1 MLFRDRI
8 SQRSL
13 PIMSLEVPTVWR
25 SRAYRPWRSAALFTL
40 MLAVAGCAVASAPLP
55 VKPHVVA
62 TPEDGQLNVVAD
74 PGSAVGEVTPVYVS
88 VANGTAIPRSV
99 VPSQVFA
106 LNSVGERIAPLPPGE
121 AARQAG
127 GSGELKAAL
136 ASSAVSGGLGGAVGG
151 GLGAAAGAAFGAVGT
166 GSIVGAAIGGAEGIF
181 TGAEKGQ
188 TAANRQAD
196 QQISSLALRQS
207 KVYKGFTQSGYVFFP
222 KGDYTSVETVL
233 VNDETGDTEDVKT
246 PW

>member
-1 MLFRDRI
+1 MAREAVNPRQLQI
-8 SQRSL
+8 
-13 PIMSLEVPTVWR
+13 
-25 SRAYRPWRSAALFTL
+25 YRPWRSAAA
-40 MLAVAGCAVASAPLP
+40 LALIFAIAGCAVASAPLP
-55 VKPHVVA
+55 EKPHVVA

-74 PGSAVGEVTPVYVS
+74 PGSSVGQVTPVYVS
-88 VANGTAIPRSV
+88 VANGTEIPRSV
-99 VPSQVFA
+99 MPSQVFA

-136 ASSAVSGGLGGAVGG
+136 ASAAVSGGLGGAVGG

-181 TGAEKGQ
+181 RGAEKGQ
-188 TAANRQAD
+188 TAADRQAD

-233 VNDETGDTEDVKT
+233 VNDETGDTADVKT

>member
-1 MLFRDRI
+1 MMALESPDHQRRWRI
-8 SQRSL
+8 LRS
-13 PIMSLEVPTVWR
+13 WR
-25 SRAYRPWRSAALFTL
+25 R
-40 MLAVAGCAVASAPLP
+40 AVASALIFALAGCSVAQPPLP
-55 VKPHVVA
+55 VKAHVVA
-62 TPEDGQLNVVAD
+62 TPETGQLNVVAD
-74 PGSAVGEVTPVYVS
+74 PGSSVGDVTPVYVS
-88 VANGTAIPRSV
+88 VANGTEIPRSV

-106 LNSVGERIAPLPPGE
+106 LNSVGERVAPLPPGE

-136 ASSAVSGGLGGAVGG
+136 TSAAVSGGLGGVVGG

-196 QQISSLALRQS
+196 QQITSLALRQS

-222 KGDYTSVETVL
+222 KGEYTSVETVL